1 MGASGRDRSGRE
13 ARARGR
19 DRSMADGF
27 FFCGNEVSPWAG
39 LYILRRDNDATQ
51 HSSEKNTLKAISHV
65 VEMNLR
71 D

>member
-1 MGASGRDRSGRE
+1 MIGVGGRHGHEEGIGAWL
-13 ARARGR
+13 
-19 DRSMADGF
+19 MV

-39 LYILRRDNDATQ
+39 VYILRRDNDATQ

>member
-1 MGASGRDRSGRE
+1 
-13 ARARGR
+13 
-19 DRSMADGF
+19 MADG

-39 LYILRRDNDATQ
+39 VYILRRDNDATQ